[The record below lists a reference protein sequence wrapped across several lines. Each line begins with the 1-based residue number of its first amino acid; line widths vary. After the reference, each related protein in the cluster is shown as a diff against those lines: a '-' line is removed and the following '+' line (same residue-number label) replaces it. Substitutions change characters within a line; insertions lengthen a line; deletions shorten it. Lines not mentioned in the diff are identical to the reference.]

1 MQLNQRKAA
10 IIGCGFVGSATAFC
24 LMQSGLFS
32 EIVLQDVDKDKAEG
46 EAMDIT
52 HGTPFAGRMKIYAGN
67 YNDMMDAAVIII
79 TAGANQK
86 EGETRLDLVKKNK
99 KIFEEIIPEISN
111 RDYEGILLI
120 VSNPVD
126 ILTYTAIKI
135 SGFEE
140 NRVIGSGTVLDSAR
154 FRYLLGKHL
163 DVDSRSVQAFIIGEH
178 GDSEIAAWSSV
189 NVSGIPVNDF
199 CEMRGH
205 YDHEEAMKAIADNVK
220 ESAYKIIKRKKATY
234 YGIAMSV
241 KRICEVILK
250 DEKAILPVSTMMHGA
265 HGIEDIVLSMPA
277 IVGKNGIETQVPIEL
292 NEEEERKLKQ
302 SARILKQMIGIK
314 KDDVKKVDF
323 VKKGETLS
331 AKELNVYTG
340 GKGLNQSIALA
351 RAGVETYQ
359 AGAIGTDGMFLLEQ
373 LKEAGVK
380 TDLVKILDDVR
391 TGNAIIQNDDEGDN
405 CIVLFGG
412 ANQAITKEQVDE
424 VFKDFTN
431 EDYLLI
437 QNEINEL
444 SYIVE
449 KAKEEGMKIIL
460 NPSPMNEKIMKLPL
474 DQIDYF
480 ILNEIEAMQILE
492 MDKPEEID
500 GKYIA
505 SLLHERFKDATI
517 VLTLGSEGSV
527 CISDDEYVEQSIYK
541 VKAID
546 TTAAGDTYTG
556 YFIAGILNGKTI
568 KESMDIA
575 SKASAIAVTRQ
586 GAAPSIPVLEAVEE
600 YK

>member
-1 MQLNQRKAA
+1 
-10 IIGCGFVGSATAFC
+10 
-24 LMQSGLFS
+24 
-32 EIVLQDVDKDKAEG
+32 
-46 EAMDIT
+46 
-52 HGTPFAGRMKIYAGN
+52 MKILSFGSLN
-67 YNDMMDAAVIII
+67 I
-79 TAGANQK
+79 
-86 EGETRLDLVKKNK
+86 
-99 KIFEEIIPEISN
+99 
-111 RDYEGILLI
+111 DY
-120 VSNPVD
+120 V
-126 ILTYTAIKI
+126 Y
-135 SGFEE
+135 
-140 NRVIGSGTVLDSAR
+140 
-154 FRYLLGKHL
+154 
-163 DVDSRSVQAFIIGEH
+163 SVPH
-178 GDSEIAAWSSV
+178 
-189 NVSGIPVNDF
+189 
-199 CEMRGH
+199 
-205 YDHEEAMKAIADNVK
+205 
-220 ESAYKIIKRKKATY
+220 
-234 YGIAMSV
+234 
-241 KRICEVILK
+241 
-250 DEKAILPVSTMMHGA
+250 
-265 HGIEDIVLSMPA
+265 
-277 IVGKNGIETQVPIEL
+277 
-292 NEEEERKLKQ
+292 
-302 SARILKQMIGIK
+302 
-314 KDDVKKVDF
+314 F

-444 SYIVE
+444 SYIIE

>member
-1 MQLNQRKAA
+1 
-10 IIGCGFVGSATAFC
+10 
-24 LMQSGLFS
+24 
-32 EIVLQDVDKDKAEG
+32 
-46 EAMDIT
+46 
-52 HGTPFAGRMKIYAGN
+52 MKILSFGSLN
-67 YNDMMDAAVIII
+67 I
-79 TAGANQK
+79 
-86 EGETRLDLVKKNK
+86 
-99 KIFEEIIPEISN
+99 
-111 RDYEGILLI
+111 DY
-120 VSNPVD
+120 V
-126 ILTYTAIKI
+126 Y
-135 SGFEE
+135 
-140 NRVIGSGTVLDSAR
+140 
-154 FRYLLGKHL
+154 
-163 DVDSRSVQAFIIGEH
+163 SVPH
-178 GDSEIAAWSSV
+178 
-189 NVSGIPVNDF
+189 
-199 CEMRGH
+199 
-205 YDHEEAMKAIADNVK
+205 
-220 ESAYKIIKRKKATY
+220 
-234 YGIAMSV
+234 
-241 KRICEVILK
+241 
-250 DEKAILPVSTMMHGA
+250 
-265 HGIEDIVLSMPA
+265 
-277 IVGKNGIETQVPIEL
+277 
-292 NEEEERKLKQ
+292 
-302 SARILKQMIGIK
+302 
-314 KDDVKKVDF
+314 F

-351 RAGVETYQ
+351 RAGIETYQ

-586 GAAPSIPVLEAVEE
+586 GAAPSIPVLEEVEE

>member
-1 MQLNQRKAA
+1 
-10 IIGCGFVGSATAFC
+10 
-24 LMQSGLFS
+24 
-32 EIVLQDVDKDKAEG
+32 
-46 EAMDIT
+46 
-52 HGTPFAGRMKIYAGN
+52 MKILSFGSLN
-67 YNDMMDAAVIII
+67 I
-79 TAGANQK
+79 
-86 EGETRLDLVKKNK
+86 
-99 KIFEEIIPEISN
+99 
-111 RDYEGILLI
+111 DY
-120 VSNPVD
+120 V
-126 ILTYTAIKI
+126 Y
-135 SGFEE
+135 
-140 NRVIGSGTVLDSAR
+140 
-154 FRYLLGKHL
+154 
-163 DVDSRSVQAFIIGEH
+163 SVPH
-178 GDSEIAAWSSV
+178 
-189 NVSGIPVNDF
+189 
-199 CEMRGH
+199 
-205 YDHEEAMKAIADNVK
+205 
-220 ESAYKIIKRKKATY
+220 
-234 YGIAMSV
+234 
-241 KRICEVILK
+241 
-250 DEKAILPVSTMMHGA
+250 
-265 HGIEDIVLSMPA
+265 
-277 IVGKNGIETQVPIEL
+277 
-292 NEEEERKLKQ
+292 
-302 SARILKQMIGIK
+302 
-314 KDDVKKVDF
+314 F

-373 LKEAGVK
+373 LKEAGVN

-424 VFKDFTN
+424 VFEDFTN

-444 SYIVE
+444 PYIAE

-460 NPSPMNEKIMKLPL
+460 NPSPMNEKILKLPL

-586 GAAPSIPVLEAVEE
+586 GAAPSIPVLEEVEE

>member
-1 MQLNQRKAA
+1 
-10 IIGCGFVGSATAFC
+10 
-24 LMQSGLFS
+24 
-32 EIVLQDVDKDKAEG
+32 
-46 EAMDIT
+46 
-52 HGTPFAGRMKIYAGN
+52 MKILSFGSLN
-67 YNDMMDAAVIII
+67 I
-79 TAGANQK
+79 
-86 EGETRLDLVKKNK
+86 
-99 KIFEEIIPEISN
+99 
-111 RDYEGILLI
+111 DY
-120 VSNPVD
+120 V
-126 ILTYTAIKI
+126 Y
-135 SGFEE
+135 
-140 NRVIGSGTVLDSAR
+140 
-154 FRYLLGKHL
+154 
-163 DVDSRSVQAFIIGEH
+163 SVPHF
-178 GDSEIAAWSSV
+178 
-189 NVSGIPVNDF
+189 
-199 CEMRGH
+199 
-205 YDHEEAMKAIADNVK
+205 VK
-220 ESAYKIIKRKKATY
+220 E
-234 YGIAMSV
+234 
-241 KRICEVILK
+241 
-250 DEKAILPVSTMMHGA
+250 
-265 HGIEDIVLSMPA
+265 
-277 IVGKNGIETQVPIEL
+277 
-292 NEEEERKLKQ
+292 
-302 SARILKQMIGIK
+302 
-314 KDDVKKVDF
+314 
-323 VKKGETLS
+323 GETLS

-586 GAAPSIPVLEAVEE
+586 GAAPSIPVLEEVEE

>member
-1 MQLNQRKAA
+1 
-10 IIGCGFVGSATAFC
+10 
-24 LMQSGLFS
+24 
-32 EIVLQDVDKDKAEG
+32 
-46 EAMDIT
+46 
-52 HGTPFAGRMKIYAGN
+52 MKILSFGSLN
-67 YNDMMDAAVIII
+67 I
-79 TAGANQK
+79 
-86 EGETRLDLVKKNK
+86 
-99 KIFEEIIPEISN
+99 
-111 RDYEGILLI
+111 DY
-120 VSNPVD
+120 V
-126 ILTYTAIKI
+126 Y
-135 SGFEE
+135 
-140 NRVIGSGTVLDSAR
+140 
-154 FRYLLGKHL
+154 
-163 DVDSRSVQAFIIGEH
+163 SVPH
-178 GDSEIAAWSSV
+178 
-189 NVSGIPVNDF
+189 
-199 CEMRGH
+199 
-205 YDHEEAMKAIADNVK
+205 
-220 ESAYKIIKRKKATY
+220 
-234 YGIAMSV
+234 
-241 KRICEVILK
+241 
-250 DEKAILPVSTMMHGA
+250 
-265 HGIEDIVLSMPA
+265 
-277 IVGKNGIETQVPIEL
+277 
-292 NEEEERKLKQ
+292 
-302 SARILKQMIGIK
+302 
-314 KDDVKKVDF
+314 F

-505 SLLHERFKDATI
+505 SLLHEKFKDATI

-586 GAAPSIPVLEAVEE
+586 GAAPSIPVLEEVEE

>member
-1 MQLNQRKAA
+1 M
-10 IIGCGFVGSATAFC
+10 
-24 LMQSGLFS
+24 
-32 EIVLQDVDKDKAEG
+32 
-46 EAMDIT
+46 
-52 HGTPFAGRMKIYAGN
+52 
-67 YNDMMDAAVIII
+67 
-79 TAGANQK
+79 
-86 EGETRLDLVKKNK
+86 
-99 KIFEEIIPEISN
+99 
-111 RDYEGILLI
+111 
-120 VSNPVD
+120 
-126 ILTYTAIKI
+126 
-135 SGFEE
+135 
-140 NRVIGSGTVLDSAR
+140 
-154 FRYLLGKHL
+154 
-163 DVDSRSVQAFIIGEH
+163 
-178 GDSEIAAWSSV
+178 
-189 NVSGIPVNDF
+189 
-199 CEMRGH
+199 
-205 YDHEEAMKAIADNVK
+205 
-220 ESAYKIIKRKKATY
+220 
-234 YGIAMSV
+234 
-241 KRICEVILK
+241 
-250 DEKAILPVSTMMHGA
+250 
-265 HGIEDIVLSMPA
+265 
-277 IVGKNGIETQVPIEL
+277 EL
-292 NEEEERKLKQ
+292 
-302 SARILKQMIGIK
+302 K

-586 GAAPSIPVLEAVEE
+586 GAAPSIPVLEEVEE

>member
-1 MQLNQRKAA
+1 
-10 IIGCGFVGSATAFC
+10 
-24 LMQSGLFS
+24 
-32 EIVLQDVDKDKAEG
+32 
-46 EAMDIT
+46 
-52 HGTPFAGRMKIYAGN
+52 MKILSFGSLN
-67 YNDMMDAAVIII
+67 I
-79 TAGANQK
+79 
-86 EGETRLDLVKKNK
+86 
-99 KIFEEIIPEISN
+99 
-111 RDYEGILLI
+111 DY
-120 VSNPVD
+120 V
-126 ILTYTAIKI
+126 
-135 SGFEE
+135 
-140 NRVIGSGTVLDSAR
+140 
-154 FRYLLGKHL
+154 
-163 DVDSRSVQAFIIGEH
+163 
-178 GDSEIAAWSSV
+178 
-189 NVSGIPVNDF
+189 
-199 CEMRGH
+199 
-205 YDHEEAMKAIADNVK
+205 
-220 ESAYKIIKRKKATY
+220 YK
-234 YGIAMSV
+234 
-241 KRICEVILK
+241 
-250 DEKAILPVSTMMHGA
+250 
-265 HGIEDIVLSMPA
+265 
-277 IVGKNGIETQVPIEL
+277 VPH
-292 NEEEERKLKQ
+292 
-302 SARILKQMIGIK
+302 
-314 KDDVKKVDF
+314 F

-373 LKEAGVK
+373 LKEAGVN

-460 NPSPMNEKIMKLPL
+460 NPSPMNEKILKLPL

-492 MDKPEEID
+492 MDEPEEID

-505 SLLHERFKDATI
+505 GLLHERFKDATI

-527 CISDDEYVEQSIYK
+527 CIFGDEYVEQLIYK
-541 VKAID
+541 VKAVD

-568 KESMDIA
+568 KEAMDIA

-586 GAAPSIPVLEAVEE
+586 GAAPSIPVLEEVEK

>member
-1 MQLNQRKAA
+1 
-10 IIGCGFVGSATAFC
+10 
-24 LMQSGLFS
+24 
-32 EIVLQDVDKDKAEG
+32 
-46 EAMDIT
+46 
-52 HGTPFAGRMKIYAGN
+52 MKILSFGSLN
-67 YNDMMDAAVIII
+67 I
-79 TAGANQK
+79 
-86 EGETRLDLVKKNK
+86 
-99 KIFEEIIPEISN
+99 
-111 RDYEGILLI
+111 DY
-120 VSNPVD
+120 V
-126 ILTYTAIKI
+126 Y
-135 SGFEE
+135 
-140 NRVIGSGTVLDSAR
+140 
-154 FRYLLGKHL
+154 
-163 DVDSRSVQAFIIGEH
+163 SVPH
-178 GDSEIAAWSSV
+178 
-189 NVSGIPVNDF
+189 
-199 CEMRGH
+199 
-205 YDHEEAMKAIADNVK
+205 
-220 ESAYKIIKRKKATY
+220 
-234 YGIAMSV
+234 
-241 KRICEVILK
+241 
-250 DEKAILPVSTMMHGA
+250 
-265 HGIEDIVLSMPA
+265 
-277 IVGKNGIETQVPIEL
+277 
-292 NEEEERKLKQ
+292 
-302 SARILKQMIGIK
+302 
-314 KDDVKKVDF
+314 F

-424 VFKDFTN
+424 VFKDFIN

-480 ILNEIEAMQILE
+480 ILNEIEAMQILK

-586 GAAPSIPVLEAVEE
+586 GAAPSIPVLEEVEE

>member
-1 MQLNQRKAA
+1 
-10 IIGCGFVGSATAFC
+10 
-24 LMQSGLFS
+24 
-32 EIVLQDVDKDKAEG
+32 
-46 EAMDIT
+46 
-52 HGTPFAGRMKIYAGN
+52 MKILSFGSLN
-67 YNDMMDAAVIII
+67 I
-79 TAGANQK
+79 
-86 EGETRLDLVKKNK
+86 
-99 KIFEEIIPEISN
+99 
-111 RDYEGILLI
+111 DY
-120 VSNPVD
+120 V
-126 ILTYTAIKI
+126 Y
-135 SGFEE
+135 
-140 NRVIGSGTVLDSAR
+140 
-154 FRYLLGKHL
+154 
-163 DVDSRSVQAFIIGEH
+163 SVPH
-178 GDSEIAAWSSV
+178 
-189 NVSGIPVNDF
+189 
-199 CEMRGH
+199 
-205 YDHEEAMKAIADNVK
+205 
-220 ESAYKIIKRKKATY
+220 
-234 YGIAMSV
+234 
-241 KRICEVILK
+241 
-250 DEKAILPVSTMMHGA
+250 
-265 HGIEDIVLSMPA
+265 
-277 IVGKNGIETQVPIEL
+277 
-292 NEEEERKLKQ
+292 
-302 SARILKQMIGIK
+302 
-314 KDDVKKVDF
+314 F

-586 GAAPSIPVLEAVEE
+586 GAAPSTPVLEAVEE

>member
-1 MQLNQRKAA
+1 
-10 IIGCGFVGSATAFC
+10 
-24 LMQSGLFS
+24 
-32 EIVLQDVDKDKAEG
+32 
-46 EAMDIT
+46 
-52 HGTPFAGRMKIYAGN
+52 MKILSFGSLN
-67 YNDMMDAAVIII
+67 I
-79 TAGANQK
+79 
-86 EGETRLDLVKKNK
+86 
-99 KIFEEIIPEISN
+99 
-111 RDYEGILLI
+111 DY
-120 VSNPVD
+120 V
-126 ILTYTAIKI
+126 Y
-135 SGFEE
+135 
-140 NRVIGSGTVLDSAR
+140 
-154 FRYLLGKHL
+154 
-163 DVDSRSVQAFIIGEH
+163 SVPH
-178 GDSEIAAWSSV
+178 
-189 NVSGIPVNDF
+189 
-199 CEMRGH
+199 
-205 YDHEEAMKAIADNVK
+205 
-220 ESAYKIIKRKKATY
+220 
-234 YGIAMSV
+234 
-241 KRICEVILK
+241 
-250 DEKAILPVSTMMHGA
+250 
-265 HGIEDIVLSMPA
+265 
-277 IVGKNGIETQVPIEL
+277 
-292 NEEEERKLKQ
+292 
-302 SARILKQMIGIK
+302 
-314 KDDVKKVDF
+314 F

-474 DQIDYF
+474 EQIDYF

-586 GAAPSIPVLEAVEE
+586 GAAPSIPVLEEVEE

>member
-1 MQLNQRKAA
+1 
-10 IIGCGFVGSATAFC
+10 
-24 LMQSGLFS
+24 
-32 EIVLQDVDKDKAEG
+32 
-46 EAMDIT
+46 
-52 HGTPFAGRMKIYAGN
+52 MKILSFGSLN
-67 YNDMMDAAVIII
+67 I
-79 TAGANQK
+79 
-86 EGETRLDLVKKNK
+86 
-99 KIFEEIIPEISN
+99 
-111 RDYEGILLI
+111 DY
-120 VSNPVD
+120 V
-126 ILTYTAIKI
+126 Y
-135 SGFEE
+135 
-140 NRVIGSGTVLDSAR
+140 
-154 FRYLLGKHL
+154 
-163 DVDSRSVQAFIIGEH
+163 SVPH
-178 GDSEIAAWSSV
+178 
-189 NVSGIPVNDF
+189 
-199 CEMRGH
+199 
-205 YDHEEAMKAIADNVK
+205 
-220 ESAYKIIKRKKATY
+220 
-234 YGIAMSV
+234 
-241 KRICEVILK
+241 
-250 DEKAILPVSTMMHGA
+250 
-265 HGIEDIVLSMPA
+265 
-277 IVGKNGIETQVPIEL
+277 
-292 NEEEERKLKQ
+292 
-302 SARILKQMIGIK
+302 
-314 KDDVKKVDF
+314 F

-391 TGNAIIQNDDEGDN
+391 IGNAIIQNDDEGDN

-424 VFKDFTN
+424 AFKDFTN

-527 CISDDEYVEQSIYK
+527 CISDDEYIEQSIYK

-556 YFIAGILNGKTI
+556 YFIAGILKGKTI

-586 GAAPSIPVLEAVEE
+586 GAAPSIPVLEEVEE

>member
-1 MQLNQRKAA
+1 
-10 IIGCGFVGSATAFC
+10 
-24 LMQSGLFS
+24 
-32 EIVLQDVDKDKAEG
+32 
-46 EAMDIT
+46 
-52 HGTPFAGRMKIYAGN
+52 MKILSFGSLN
-67 YNDMMDAAVIII
+67 I
-79 TAGANQK
+79 
-86 EGETRLDLVKKNK
+86 
-99 KIFEEIIPEISN
+99 
-111 RDYEGILLI
+111 DY
-120 VSNPVD
+120 V
-126 ILTYTAIKI
+126 Y
-135 SGFEE
+135 
-140 NRVIGSGTVLDSAR
+140 
-154 FRYLLGKHL
+154 
-163 DVDSRSVQAFIIGEH
+163 SVPH
-178 GDSEIAAWSSV
+178 
-189 NVSGIPVNDF
+189 
-199 CEMRGH
+199 
-205 YDHEEAMKAIADNVK
+205 
-220 ESAYKIIKRKKATY
+220 
-234 YGIAMSV
+234 
-241 KRICEVILK
+241 
-250 DEKAILPVSTMMHGA
+250 
-265 HGIEDIVLSMPA
+265 
-277 IVGKNGIETQVPIEL
+277 
-292 NEEEERKLKQ
+292 
-302 SARILKQMIGIK
+302 
-314 KDDVKKVDF
+314 F

-586 GAAPSIPVLEAVEE
+586 GAAPSIPVLKAVEE

>member
-1 MQLNQRKAA
+1 
-10 IIGCGFVGSATAFC
+10 
-24 LMQSGLFS
+24 
-32 EIVLQDVDKDKAEG
+32 
-46 EAMDIT
+46 
-52 HGTPFAGRMKIYAGN
+52 MKILSFGSLN
-67 YNDMMDAAVIII
+67 I
-79 TAGANQK
+79 
-86 EGETRLDLVKKNK
+86 
-99 KIFEEIIPEISN
+99 
-111 RDYEGILLI
+111 DY
-120 VSNPVD
+120 V
-126 ILTYTAIKI
+126 Y
-135 SGFEE
+135 
-140 NRVIGSGTVLDSAR
+140 
-154 FRYLLGKHL
+154 
-163 DVDSRSVQAFIIGEH
+163 SVPH
-178 GDSEIAAWSSV
+178 
-189 NVSGIPVNDF
+189 
-199 CEMRGH
+199 
-205 YDHEEAMKAIADNVK
+205 
-220 ESAYKIIKRKKATY
+220 
-234 YGIAMSV
+234 
-241 KRICEVILK
+241 
-250 DEKAILPVSTMMHGA
+250 
-265 HGIEDIVLSMPA
+265 
-277 IVGKNGIETQVPIEL
+277 
-292 NEEEERKLKQ
+292 
-302 SARILKQMIGIK
+302 
-314 KDDVKKVDF
+314 F

-359 AGAIGTDGMFLLEQ
+359 AGAIGTDGMVLLEQ

-586 GAAPSIPVLEAVEE
+586 GAAPSIPVLEEVEE

>member
-1 MQLNQRKAA
+1 
-10 IIGCGFVGSATAFC
+10 
-24 LMQSGLFS
+24 
-32 EIVLQDVDKDKAEG
+32 
-46 EAMDIT
+46 
-52 HGTPFAGRMKIYAGN
+52 MKILSFGSLN
-67 YNDMMDAAVIII
+67 I
-79 TAGANQK
+79 
-86 EGETRLDLVKKNK
+86 
-99 KIFEEIIPEISN
+99 
-111 RDYEGILLI
+111 DY
-120 VSNPVD
+120 V
-126 ILTYTAIKI
+126 Y
-135 SGFEE
+135 
-140 NRVIGSGTVLDSAR
+140 
-154 FRYLLGKHL
+154 
-163 DVDSRSVQAFIIGEH
+163 SVPH
-178 GDSEIAAWSSV
+178 
-189 NVSGIPVNDF
+189 
-199 CEMRGH
+199 
-205 YDHEEAMKAIADNVK
+205 
-220 ESAYKIIKRKKATY
+220 
-234 YGIAMSV
+234 
-241 KRICEVILK
+241 
-250 DEKAILPVSTMMHGA
+250 
-265 HGIEDIVLSMPA
+265 
-277 IVGKNGIETQVPIEL
+277 
-292 NEEEERKLKQ
+292 
-302 SARILKQMIGIK
+302 
-314 KDDVKKVDF
+314 F

-556 YFIAGILNGKTI
+556 YVIAGILNGKTI

-586 GAAPSIPVLEAVEE
+586 GAAPSIPVLEEVEE

>member
-1 MQLNQRKAA
+1 
-10 IIGCGFVGSATAFC
+10 
-24 LMQSGLFS
+24 
-32 EIVLQDVDKDKAEG
+32 
-46 EAMDIT
+46 
-52 HGTPFAGRMKIYAGN
+52 MKILSFGSLN
-67 YNDMMDAAVIII
+67 I
-79 TAGANQK
+79 
-86 EGETRLDLVKKNK
+86 
-99 KIFEEIIPEISN
+99 
-111 RDYEGILLI
+111 DY
-120 VSNPVD
+120 V
-126 ILTYTAIKI
+126 Y
-135 SGFEE
+135 
-140 NRVIGSGTVLDSAR
+140 
-154 FRYLLGKHL
+154 
-163 DVDSRSVQAFIIGEH
+163 SVPH
-178 GDSEIAAWSSV
+178 
-189 NVSGIPVNDF
+189 
-199 CEMRGH
+199 
-205 YDHEEAMKAIADNVK
+205 
-220 ESAYKIIKRKKATY
+220 
-234 YGIAMSV
+234 
-241 KRICEVILK
+241 
-250 DEKAILPVSTMMHGA
+250 
-265 HGIEDIVLSMPA
+265 
-277 IVGKNGIETQVPIEL
+277 
-292 NEEEERKLKQ
+292 
-302 SARILKQMIGIK
+302 
-314 KDDVKKVDF
+314 F

-412 ANQAITKEQVDE
+412 TNQAITKEQVDE
-424 VFKDFTN
+424 AFKDFTN

-527 CISDDEYVEQSIYK
+527 CISDDEYIEQSIYK

-556 YFIAGILNGKTI
+556 YFIAGILKGKTI

-586 GAAPSIPVLEAVEE
+586 GAAPSIPVLEEVEE

>member
-1 MQLNQRKAA
+1 MERE
-10 IIGCGFVGSATAFC
+10 V
-24 LMQSGLFS
+24 
-32 EIVLQDVDKDKAEG
+32 
-46 EAMDIT
+46 
-52 HGTPFAGRMKIYAGN
+52 RMKILSFGSLN
-67 YNDMMDAAVIII
+67 I
-79 TAGANQK
+79 
-86 EGETRLDLVKKNK
+86 
-99 KIFEEIIPEISN
+99 
-111 RDYEGILLI
+111 DY
-120 VSNPVD
+120 V
-126 ILTYTAIKI
+126 Y
-135 SGFEE
+135 
-140 NRVIGSGTVLDSAR
+140 
-154 FRYLLGKHL
+154 
-163 DVDSRSVQAFIIGEH
+163 SVPH
-178 GDSEIAAWSSV
+178 
-189 NVSGIPVNDF
+189 
-199 CEMRGH
+199 
-205 YDHEEAMKAIADNVK
+205 
-220 ESAYKIIKRKKATY
+220 
-234 YGIAMSV
+234 
-241 KRICEVILK
+241 
-250 DEKAILPVSTMMHGA
+250 
-265 HGIEDIVLSMPA
+265 
-277 IVGKNGIETQVPIEL
+277 
-292 NEEEERKLKQ
+292 
-302 SARILKQMIGIK
+302 
-314 KDDVKKVDF
+314 F

-492 MDKPEEID
+492 MGKPEEID

-586 GAAPSIPVLEAVEE
+586 GAAPSIPVLEEVEE

>member
-1 MQLNQRKAA
+1 
-10 IIGCGFVGSATAFC
+10 
-24 LMQSGLFS
+24 
-32 EIVLQDVDKDKAEG
+32 
-46 EAMDIT
+46 
-52 HGTPFAGRMKIYAGN
+52 MKILSFGSLN
-67 YNDMMDAAVIII
+67 I
-79 TAGANQK
+79 
-86 EGETRLDLVKKNK
+86 
-99 KIFEEIIPEISN
+99 
-111 RDYEGILLI
+111 DY
-120 VSNPVD
+120 V
-126 ILTYTAIKI
+126 Y
-135 SGFEE
+135 
-140 NRVIGSGTVLDSAR
+140 
-154 FRYLLGKHL
+154 
-163 DVDSRSVQAFIIGEH
+163 SVPH
-178 GDSEIAAWSSV
+178 
-189 NVSGIPVNDF
+189 
-199 CEMRGH
+199 
-205 YDHEEAMKAIADNVK
+205 
-220 ESAYKIIKRKKATY
+220 
-234 YGIAMSV
+234 
-241 KRICEVILK
+241 
-250 DEKAILPVSTMMHGA
+250 
-265 HGIEDIVLSMPA
+265 
-277 IVGKNGIETQVPIEL
+277 
-292 NEEEERKLKQ
+292 
-302 SARILKQMIGIK
+302 
-314 KDDVKKVDF
+314 F

-568 KESMDIA
+568 KEAMDTA
-575 SKASAIAVTRQ
+575 SKASAIAVSRQ
-586 GAAPSIPVLEAVEE
+586 GAAPSIPYLEEVEE
-600 YK
+600 YKN

>member
-1 MQLNQRKAA
+1 
-10 IIGCGFVGSATAFC
+10 
-24 LMQSGLFS
+24 
-32 EIVLQDVDKDKAEG
+32 
-46 EAMDIT
+46 
-52 HGTPFAGRMKIYAGN
+52 MKILSFGSLN
-67 YNDMMDAAVIII
+67 I
-79 TAGANQK
+79 
-86 EGETRLDLVKKNK
+86 
-99 KIFEEIIPEISN
+99 
-111 RDYEGILLI
+111 DY
-120 VSNPVD
+120 V
-126 ILTYTAIKI
+126 Y
-135 SGFEE
+135 
-140 NRVIGSGTVLDSAR
+140 
-154 FRYLLGKHL
+154 
-163 DVDSRSVQAFIIGEH
+163 SVPH
-178 GDSEIAAWSSV
+178 
-189 NVSGIPVNDF
+189 
-199 CEMRGH
+199 
-205 YDHEEAMKAIADNVK
+205 
-220 ESAYKIIKRKKATY
+220 
-234 YGIAMSV
+234 
-241 KRICEVILK
+241 
-250 DEKAILPVSTMMHGA
+250 
-265 HGIEDIVLSMPA
+265 
-277 IVGKNGIETQVPIEL
+277 
-292 NEEEERKLKQ
+292 
-302 SARILKQMIGIK
+302 
-314 KDDVKKVDF
+314 F

-568 KESMDIA
+568 KESMDIV

-586 GAAPSIPVLEAVEE
+586 GAAPSIPVLEEVEE

>member
-1 MQLNQRKAA
+1 
-10 IIGCGFVGSATAFC
+10 
-24 LMQSGLFS
+24 
-32 EIVLQDVDKDKAEG
+32 
-46 EAMDIT
+46 
-52 HGTPFAGRMKIYAGN
+52 MKILSFGSLN
-67 YNDMMDAAVIII
+67 I
-79 TAGANQK
+79 
-86 EGETRLDLVKKNK
+86 
-99 KIFEEIIPEISN
+99 
-111 RDYEGILLI
+111 DY
-120 VSNPVD
+120 V
-126 ILTYTAIKI
+126 Y
-135 SGFEE
+135 
-140 NRVIGSGTVLDSAR
+140 
-154 FRYLLGKHL
+154 
-163 DVDSRSVQAFIIGEH
+163 SVPH
-178 GDSEIAAWSSV
+178 
-189 NVSGIPVNDF
+189 
-199 CEMRGH
+199 
-205 YDHEEAMKAIADNVK
+205 
-220 ESAYKIIKRKKATY
+220 
-234 YGIAMSV
+234 
-241 KRICEVILK
+241 
-250 DEKAILPVSTMMHGA
+250 
-265 HGIEDIVLSMPA
+265 
-277 IVGKNGIETQVPIEL
+277 
-292 NEEEERKLKQ
+292 
-302 SARILKQMIGIK
+302 
-314 KDDVKKVDF
+314 F

-480 ILNEIEAMQILE
+480 ILNEIEAMQILK

-586 GAAPSIPVLEAVEE
+586 GATPDRKSVV
-600 YK
+600 

>member
-1 MQLNQRKAA
+1 
-10 IIGCGFVGSATAFC
+10 
-24 LMQSGLFS
+24 
-32 EIVLQDVDKDKAEG
+32 
-46 EAMDIT
+46 
-52 HGTPFAGRMKIYAGN
+52 MKILSFGSLN
-67 YNDMMDAAVIII
+67 I
-79 TAGANQK
+79 
-86 EGETRLDLVKKNK
+86 
-99 KIFEEIIPEISN
+99 
-111 RDYEGILLI
+111 DY
-120 VSNPVD
+120 V
-126 ILTYTAIKI
+126 Y
-135 SGFEE
+135 
-140 NRVIGSGTVLDSAR
+140 
-154 FRYLLGKHL
+154 
-163 DVDSRSVQAFIIGEH
+163 SVPH
-178 GDSEIAAWSSV
+178 
-189 NVSGIPVNDF
+189 
-199 CEMRGH
+199 
-205 YDHEEAMKAIADNVK
+205 
-220 ESAYKIIKRKKATY
+220 
-234 YGIAMSV
+234 
-241 KRICEVILK
+241 
-250 DEKAILPVSTMMHGA
+250 
-265 HGIEDIVLSMPA
+265 
-277 IVGKNGIETQVPIEL
+277 
-292 NEEEERKLKQ
+292 
-302 SARILKQMIGIK
+302 
-314 KDDVKKVDF
+314 F

-527 CISDDEYVEQSIYK
+527 CSSDDEYVEQSIYK

-586 GAAPSIPVLEAVEE
+586 GAAPSIPVLEEVEE

>member
-1 MQLNQRKAA
+1 MERE
-10 IIGCGFVGSATAFC
+10 V
-24 LMQSGLFS
+24 
-32 EIVLQDVDKDKAEG
+32 
-46 EAMDIT
+46 
-52 HGTPFAGRMKIYAGN
+52 HMKILSFGSLN
-67 YNDMMDAAVIII
+67 I
-79 TAGANQK
+79 
-86 EGETRLDLVKKNK
+86 
-99 KIFEEIIPEISN
+99 
-111 RDYEGILLI
+111 DY
-120 VSNPVD
+120 V
-126 ILTYTAIKI
+126 Y
-135 SGFEE
+135 
-140 NRVIGSGTVLDSAR
+140 
-154 FRYLLGKHL
+154 
-163 DVDSRSVQAFIIGEH
+163 SVPH
-178 GDSEIAAWSSV
+178 
-189 NVSGIPVNDF
+189 
-199 CEMRGH
+199 
-205 YDHEEAMKAIADNVK
+205 
-220 ESAYKIIKRKKATY
+220 
-234 YGIAMSV
+234 
-241 KRICEVILK
+241 
-250 DEKAILPVSTMMHGA
+250 
-265 HGIEDIVLSMPA
+265 
-277 IVGKNGIETQVPIEL
+277 
-292 NEEEERKLKQ
+292 
-302 SARILKQMIGIK
+302 
-314 KDDVKKVDF
+314 F

-492 MDKPEEID
+492 MGKPEEID

-586 GAAPSIPVLEAVEE
+586 GAAPSIPVLEEVEE

>member
-1 MQLNQRKAA
+1 
-10 IIGCGFVGSATAFC
+10 
-24 LMQSGLFS
+24 
-32 EIVLQDVDKDKAEG
+32 
-46 EAMDIT
+46 
-52 HGTPFAGRMKIYAGN
+52 MKILSFGSLN
-67 YNDMMDAAVIII
+67 I
-79 TAGANQK
+79 
-86 EGETRLDLVKKNK
+86 
-99 KIFEEIIPEISN
+99 
-111 RDYEGILLI
+111 DY
-120 VSNPVD
+120 V
-126 ILTYTAIKI
+126 Y
-135 SGFEE
+135 
-140 NRVIGSGTVLDSAR
+140 
-154 FRYLLGKHL
+154 
-163 DVDSRSVQAFIIGEH
+163 SVPH
-178 GDSEIAAWSSV
+178 
-189 NVSGIPVNDF
+189 
-199 CEMRGH
+199 
-205 YDHEEAMKAIADNVK
+205 
-220 ESAYKIIKRKKATY
+220 
-234 YGIAMSV
+234 
-241 KRICEVILK
+241 
-250 DEKAILPVSTMMHGA
+250 
-265 HGIEDIVLSMPA
+265 
-277 IVGKNGIETQVPIEL
+277 
-292 NEEEERKLKQ
+292 
-302 SARILKQMIGIK
+302 
-314 KDDVKKVDF
+314 F

-480 ILNEIEAMQILE
+480 ILNEIEAMQILK

-556 YFIAGILNGKTI
+556 YFIAGILKGKTI

-586 GAAPSIPVLEAVEE
+586 GAAPSIPVLEEVEE

>member
-1 MQLNQRKAA
+1 
-10 IIGCGFVGSATAFC
+10 
-24 LMQSGLFS
+24 
-32 EIVLQDVDKDKAEG
+32 
-46 EAMDIT
+46 
-52 HGTPFAGRMKIYAGN
+52 MKILSFGSLN
-67 YNDMMDAAVIII
+67 I
-79 TAGANQK
+79 
-86 EGETRLDLVKKNK
+86 
-99 KIFEEIIPEISN
+99 
-111 RDYEGILLI
+111 DY
-120 VSNPVD
+120 V
-126 ILTYTAIKI
+126 Y
-135 SGFEE
+135 
-140 NRVIGSGTVLDSAR
+140 
-154 FRYLLGKHL
+154 
-163 DVDSRSVQAFIIGEH
+163 SVPH
-178 GDSEIAAWSSV
+178 
-189 NVSGIPVNDF
+189 
-199 CEMRGH
+199 
-205 YDHEEAMKAIADNVK
+205 
-220 ESAYKIIKRKKATY
+220 
-234 YGIAMSV
+234 
-241 KRICEVILK
+241 
-250 DEKAILPVSTMMHGA
+250 
-265 HGIEDIVLSMPA
+265 
-277 IVGKNGIETQVPIEL
+277 
-292 NEEEERKLKQ
+292 
-302 SARILKQMIGIK
+302 
-314 KDDVKKVDF
+314 F

-480 ILNEIEAMQILE
+480 ILNEIEAMQILK

-575 SKASAIAVTRQ
+575 SKASAIAVTGQ
-586 GAAPSIPVLEAVEE
+586 GAAPSIPVLEEVEE

>member
-1 MQLNQRKAA
+1 
-10 IIGCGFVGSATAFC
+10 
-24 LMQSGLFS
+24 
-32 EIVLQDVDKDKAEG
+32 
-46 EAMDIT
+46 
-52 HGTPFAGRMKIYAGN
+52 MKILSFGSLN
-67 YNDMMDAAVIII
+67 I
-79 TAGANQK
+79 
-86 EGETRLDLVKKNK
+86 
-99 KIFEEIIPEISN
+99 
-111 RDYEGILLI
+111 DY
-120 VSNPVD
+120 V
-126 ILTYTAIKI
+126 Y
-135 SGFEE
+135 
-140 NRVIGSGTVLDSAR
+140 
-154 FRYLLGKHL
+154 
-163 DVDSRSVQAFIIGEH
+163 SVPH
-178 GDSEIAAWSSV
+178 
-189 NVSGIPVNDF
+189 
-199 CEMRGH
+199 
-205 YDHEEAMKAIADNVK
+205 
-220 ESAYKIIKRKKATY
+220 
-234 YGIAMSV
+234 
-241 KRICEVILK
+241 
-250 DEKAILPVSTMMHGA
+250 
-265 HGIEDIVLSMPA
+265 
-277 IVGKNGIETQVPIEL
+277 
-292 NEEEERKLKQ
+292 
-302 SARILKQMIGIK
+302 
-314 KDDVKKVDF
+314 F

-586 GAAPSIPVLEAVEE
+586 GAAPSIPVLEEVEE
-600 YK
+600 KNKKISTHLLTVLIMSVILRIEQKINGYLNIDKYPLVKEERV

>member
-1 MQLNQRKAA
+1 M
-10 IIGCGFVGSATAFC
+10 
-24 LMQSGLFS
+24 
-32 EIVLQDVDKDKAEG
+32 
-46 EAMDIT
+46 
-52 HGTPFAGRMKIYAGN
+52 
-67 YNDMMDAAVIII
+67 
-79 TAGANQK
+79 
-86 EGETRLDLVKKNK
+86 
-99 KIFEEIIPEISN
+99 
-111 RDYEGILLI
+111 
-120 VSNPVD
+120 
-126 ILTYTAIKI
+126 
-135 SGFEE
+135 
-140 NRVIGSGTVLDSAR
+140 
-154 FRYLLGKHL
+154 
-163 DVDSRSVQAFIIGEH
+163 
-178 GDSEIAAWSSV
+178 
-189 NVSGIPVNDF
+189 
-199 CEMRGH
+199 
-205 YDHEEAMKAIADNVK
+205 
-220 ESAYKIIKRKKATY
+220 
-234 YGIAMSV
+234 
-241 KRICEVILK
+241 
-250 DEKAILPVSTMMHGA
+250 
-265 HGIEDIVLSMPA
+265 
-277 IVGKNGIETQVPIEL
+277 EL
-292 NEEEERKLKQ
+292 
-302 SARILKQMIGIK
+302 K
-314 KDDVKKVDF
+314 KDDVKRVDF

-586 GAAPSIPVLEAVEE
+586 GAAPSIPVLEEVEE

>member
-1 MQLNQRKAA
+1 
-10 IIGCGFVGSATAFC
+10 
-24 LMQSGLFS
+24 
-32 EIVLQDVDKDKAEG
+32 
-46 EAMDIT
+46 
-52 HGTPFAGRMKIYAGN
+52 MKILSFGSLN
-67 YNDMMDAAVIII
+67 I
-79 TAGANQK
+79 
-86 EGETRLDLVKKNK
+86 
-99 KIFEEIIPEISN
+99 
-111 RDYEGILLI
+111 DY
-120 VSNPVD
+120 V
-126 ILTYTAIKI
+126 Y
-135 SGFEE
+135 
-140 NRVIGSGTVLDSAR
+140 
-154 FRYLLGKHL
+154 
-163 DVDSRSVQAFIIGEH
+163 SVPH
-178 GDSEIAAWSSV
+178 
-189 NVSGIPVNDF
+189 
-199 CEMRGH
+199 
-205 YDHEEAMKAIADNVK
+205 
-220 ESAYKIIKRKKATY
+220 
-234 YGIAMSV
+234 
-241 KRICEVILK
+241 
-250 DEKAILPVSTMMHGA
+250 
-265 HGIEDIVLSMPA
+265 
-277 IVGKNGIETQVPIEL
+277 
-292 NEEEERKLKQ
+292 
-302 SARILKQMIGIK
+302 
-314 KDDVKKVDF
+314 F

-424 VFKDFTN
+424 AFKDFTN

-527 CISDDEYVEQSIYK
+527 CISDDEYIEQSIYK

-546 TTAAGDTYTG
+546 TTAGDTYTG
-556 YFIAGILNGKTI
+556 YFIAGILKGKTI

-586 GAAPSIPVLEAVEE
+586 GAAPSIPVLEEVEE

>member
-1 MQLNQRKAA
+1 MWTE
-10 IIGCGFVGSATAFC
+10 GC
-24 LMQSGLFS
+24 
-32 EIVLQDVDKDKAEG
+32 
-46 EAMDIT
+46 
-52 HGTPFAGRMKIYAGN
+52 
-67 YNDMMDAAVIII
+67 
-79 TAGANQK
+79 
-86 EGETRLDLVKKNK
+86 
-99 KIFEEIIPEISN
+99 
-111 RDYEGILLI
+111 
-120 VSNPVD
+120 
-126 ILTYTAIKI
+126 
-135 SGFEE
+135 
-140 NRVIGSGTVLDSAR
+140 
-154 FRYLLGKHL
+154 
-163 DVDSRSVQAFIIGEH
+163 
-178 GDSEIAAWSSV
+178 
-189 NVSGIPVNDF
+189 
-199 CEMRGH
+199 
-205 YDHEEAMKAIADNVK
+205 
-220 ESAYKIIKRKKATY
+220 KIILSSLNIDY
-234 YGIAMSV
+234 VYSV
-241 KRICEVILK
+241 
-250 DEKAILPVSTMMHGA
+250 PH
-265 HGIEDIVLSMPA
+265 
-277 IVGKNGIETQVPIEL
+277 
-292 NEEEERKLKQ
+292 
-302 SARILKQMIGIK
+302 
-314 KDDVKKVDF
+314 F

-424 VFKDFTN
+424 AFKDFTN

-527 CISDDEYVEQSIYK
+527 CISDDEYIEQSIYK

-556 YFIAGILNGKTI
+556 YFIAGILKGKTI

-586 GAAPSIPVLEAVEE
+586 GAAPSIPVLEEVEE

>member
-1 MQLNQRKAA
+1 
-10 IIGCGFVGSATAFC
+10 
-24 LMQSGLFS
+24 
-32 EIVLQDVDKDKAEG
+32 
-46 EAMDIT
+46 
-52 HGTPFAGRMKIYAGN
+52 MKILSFGSLN
-67 YNDMMDAAVIII
+67 I
-79 TAGANQK
+79 
-86 EGETRLDLVKKNK
+86 
-99 KIFEEIIPEISN
+99 
-111 RDYEGILLI
+111 DY
-120 VSNPVD
+120 V
-126 ILTYTAIKI
+126 Y
-135 SGFEE
+135 
-140 NRVIGSGTVLDSAR
+140 
-154 FRYLLGKHL
+154 
-163 DVDSRSVQAFIIGEH
+163 SVPH
-178 GDSEIAAWSSV
+178 
-189 NVSGIPVNDF
+189 
-199 CEMRGH
+199 
-205 YDHEEAMKAIADNVK
+205 
-220 ESAYKIIKRKKATY
+220 
-234 YGIAMSV
+234 
-241 KRICEVILK
+241 
-250 DEKAILPVSTMMHGA
+250 
-265 HGIEDIVLSMPA
+265 
-277 IVGKNGIETQVPIEL
+277 
-292 NEEEERKLKQ
+292 
-302 SARILKQMIGIK
+302 
-314 KDDVKKVDF
+314 F

-380 TDLVKILDDVR
+380 TNLVKILDDVR

-586 GAAPSIPVLEAVEE
+586 GAAPSIPVLEEVEE

>member
-1 MQLNQRKAA
+1 MMILSFGSLN
-10 IIGCGFVGSATAFC
+10 I
-24 LMQSGLFS
+24 
-32 EIVLQDVDKDKAEG
+32 
-46 EAMDIT
+46 
-52 HGTPFAGRMKIYAGN
+52 
-67 YNDMMDAAVIII
+67 
-79 TAGANQK
+79 
-86 EGETRLDLVKKNK
+86 
-99 KIFEEIIPEISN
+99 
-111 RDYEGILLI
+111 DY
-120 VSNPVD
+120 V
-126 ILTYTAIKI
+126 Y
-135 SGFEE
+135 
-140 NRVIGSGTVLDSAR
+140 
-154 FRYLLGKHL
+154 
-163 DVDSRSVQAFIIGEH
+163 SVPH
-178 GDSEIAAWSSV
+178 
-189 NVSGIPVNDF
+189 
-199 CEMRGH
+199 
-205 YDHEEAMKAIADNVK
+205 
-220 ESAYKIIKRKKATY
+220 
-234 YGIAMSV
+234 
-241 KRICEVILK
+241 
-250 DEKAILPVSTMMHGA
+250 
-265 HGIEDIVLSMPA
+265 
-277 IVGKNGIETQVPIEL
+277 
-292 NEEEERKLKQ
+292 
-302 SARILKQMIGIK
+302 
-314 KDDVKKVDF
+314 F
-323 VKKGETLS
+323 VKIGETLS

-480 ILNEIEAMQILE
+480 ILNEIEAMQILK

-586 GAAPSIPVLEAVEE
+586 GAAPSIPVLEEVEE

>member
-1 MQLNQRKAA
+1 
-10 IIGCGFVGSATAFC
+10 
-24 LMQSGLFS
+24 
-32 EIVLQDVDKDKAEG
+32 
-46 EAMDIT
+46 
-52 HGTPFAGRMKIYAGN
+52 MKILSFGSLN
-67 YNDMMDAAVIII
+67 I
-79 TAGANQK
+79 
-86 EGETRLDLVKKNK
+86 
-99 KIFEEIIPEISN
+99 
-111 RDYEGILLI
+111 DY
-120 VSNPVD
+120 V
-126 ILTYTAIKI
+126 Y
-135 SGFEE
+135 
-140 NRVIGSGTVLDSAR
+140 
-154 FRYLLGKHL
+154 
-163 DVDSRSVQAFIIGEH
+163 SVPH
-178 GDSEIAAWSSV
+178 
-189 NVSGIPVNDF
+189 
-199 CEMRGH
+199 
-205 YDHEEAMKAIADNVK
+205 
-220 ESAYKIIKRKKATY
+220 
-234 YGIAMSV
+234 
-241 KRICEVILK
+241 
-250 DEKAILPVSTMMHGA
+250 
-265 HGIEDIVLSMPA
+265 
-277 IVGKNGIETQVPIEL
+277 
-292 NEEEERKLKQ
+292 
-302 SARILKQMIGIK
+302 
-314 KDDVKKVDF
+314 F

-556 YFIAGILNGKTI
+556 YFSAGILNGKTI

-586 GAAPSIPVLEAVEE
+586 GAAPSIPVLEEVEE

>member
-1 MQLNQRKAA
+1 
-10 IIGCGFVGSATAFC
+10 
-24 LMQSGLFS
+24 
-32 EIVLQDVDKDKAEG
+32 
-46 EAMDIT
+46 
-52 HGTPFAGRMKIYAGN
+52 MKILSFGSLN
-67 YNDMMDAAVIII
+67 I
-79 TAGANQK
+79 
-86 EGETRLDLVKKNK
+86 
-99 KIFEEIIPEISN
+99 
-111 RDYEGILLI
+111 DY
-120 VSNPVD
+120 VYS
-126 ILTYTAIKI
+126 
-135 SGFEE
+135 
-140 NRVIGSGTVLDSAR
+140 VL
-154 FRYLLGKHL
+154 H
-163 DVDSRSVQAFIIGEH
+163 
-178 GDSEIAAWSSV
+178 
-189 NVSGIPVNDF
+189 
-199 CEMRGH
+199 
-205 YDHEEAMKAIADNVK
+205 
-220 ESAYKIIKRKKATY
+220 
-234 YGIAMSV
+234 
-241 KRICEVILK
+241 
-250 DEKAILPVSTMMHGA
+250 
-265 HGIEDIVLSMPA
+265 
-277 IVGKNGIETQVPIEL
+277 
-292 NEEEERKLKQ
+292 
-302 SARILKQMIGIK
+302 
-314 KDDVKKVDF
+314 F

-380 TDLVKILDDVR
+380 TDLVKILGNVR

-412 ANQAITKEQVDE
+412 ANQAITKEQADE

-586 GAAPSIPVLEAVEE
+586 GAAPSIPVLEEVEE

>member
-1 MQLNQRKAA
+1 
-10 IIGCGFVGSATAFC
+10 
-24 LMQSGLFS
+24 
-32 EIVLQDVDKDKAEG
+32 
-46 EAMDIT
+46 
-52 HGTPFAGRMKIYAGN
+52 MKILSFGSLN
-67 YNDMMDAAVIII
+67 I
-79 TAGANQK
+79 
-86 EGETRLDLVKKNK
+86 
-99 KIFEEIIPEISN
+99 
-111 RDYEGILLI
+111 DY
-120 VSNPVD
+120 V
-126 ILTYTAIKI
+126 Y
-135 SGFEE
+135 
-140 NRVIGSGTVLDSAR
+140 
-154 FRYLLGKHL
+154 
-163 DVDSRSVQAFIIGEH
+163 SVPH
-178 GDSEIAAWSSV
+178 
-189 NVSGIPVNDF
+189 
-199 CEMRGH
+199 
-205 YDHEEAMKAIADNVK
+205 
-220 ESAYKIIKRKKATY
+220 
-234 YGIAMSV
+234 
-241 KRICEVILK
+241 
-250 DEKAILPVSTMMHGA
+250 
-265 HGIEDIVLSMPA
+265 
-277 IVGKNGIETQVPIEL
+277 
-292 NEEEERKLKQ
+292 
-302 SARILKQMIGIK
+302 
-314 KDDVKKVDF
+314 F

-480 ILNEIEAMQILE
+480 ILNEIEAMQILK

-586 GAAPSIPVLEAVEE
+586 GGSTIDSCFGRSRRI
-600 YK
+600 

>member
-1 MQLNQRKAA
+1 
-10 IIGCGFVGSATAFC
+10 
-24 LMQSGLFS
+24 
-32 EIVLQDVDKDKAEG
+32 
-46 EAMDIT
+46 
-52 HGTPFAGRMKIYAGN
+52 MKILSFGSLN
-67 YNDMMDAAVIII
+67 I
-79 TAGANQK
+79 
-86 EGETRLDLVKKNK
+86 
-99 KIFEEIIPEISN
+99 
-111 RDYEGILLI
+111 DY
-120 VSNPVD
+120 V
-126 ILTYTAIKI
+126 Y
-135 SGFEE
+135 
-140 NRVIGSGTVLDSAR
+140 
-154 FRYLLGKHL
+154 
-163 DVDSRSVQAFIIGEH
+163 SVPH
-178 GDSEIAAWSSV
+178 
-189 NVSGIPVNDF
+189 
-199 CEMRGH
+199 
-205 YDHEEAMKAIADNVK
+205 
-220 ESAYKIIKRKKATY
+220 
-234 YGIAMSV
+234 
-241 KRICEVILK
+241 
-250 DEKAILPVSTMMHGA
+250 
-265 HGIEDIVLSMPA
+265 
-277 IVGKNGIETQVPIEL
+277 
-292 NEEEERKLKQ
+292 
-302 SARILKQMIGIK
+302 
-314 KDDVKKVDF
+314 F

-460 NPSPMNEKIMKLPL
+460 NPSPMNEKLMKLPL

-586 GAAPSIPVLEAVEE
+586 GAAPSIPVLEEVEE

>member
-1 MQLNQRKAA
+1 
-10 IIGCGFVGSATAFC
+10 
-24 LMQSGLFS
+24 
-32 EIVLQDVDKDKAEG
+32 
-46 EAMDIT
+46 
-52 HGTPFAGRMKIYAGN
+52 MKILSFGSLN
-67 YNDMMDAAVIII
+67 I
-79 TAGANQK
+79 
-86 EGETRLDLVKKNK
+86 
-99 KIFEEIIPEISN
+99 
-111 RDYEGILLI
+111 DY
-120 VSNPVD
+120 V
-126 ILTYTAIKI
+126 Y
-135 SGFEE
+135 
-140 NRVIGSGTVLDSAR
+140 
-154 FRYLLGKHL
+154 
-163 DVDSRSVQAFIIGEH
+163 SVPH
-178 GDSEIAAWSSV
+178 
-189 NVSGIPVNDF
+189 
-199 CEMRGH
+199 
-205 YDHEEAMKAIADNVK
+205 
-220 ESAYKIIKRKKATY
+220 
-234 YGIAMSV
+234 
-241 KRICEVILK
+241 
-250 DEKAILPVSTMMHGA
+250 
-265 HGIEDIVLSMPA
+265 
-277 IVGKNGIETQVPIEL
+277 
-292 NEEEERKLKQ
+292 
-302 SARILKQMIGIK
+302 
-314 KDDVKKVDF
+314 F

-460 NPSPMNEKIMKLPL
+460 NPSPMTEKIMKLPL

-586 GAAPSIPVLEAVEE
+586 GAAPSIPVLEEVEE

>member
-1 MQLNQRKAA
+1 
-10 IIGCGFVGSATAFC
+10 
-24 LMQSGLFS
+24 
-32 EIVLQDVDKDKAEG
+32 
-46 EAMDIT
+46 
-52 HGTPFAGRMKIYAGN
+52 MKILSFGSLN
-67 YNDMMDAAVIII
+67 I
-79 TAGANQK
+79 
-86 EGETRLDLVKKNK
+86 
-99 KIFEEIIPEISN
+99 
-111 RDYEGILLI
+111 DY
-120 VSNPVD
+120 V
-126 ILTYTAIKI
+126 Y
-135 SGFEE
+135 
-140 NRVIGSGTVLDSAR
+140 
-154 FRYLLGKHL
+154 
-163 DVDSRSVQAFIIGEH
+163 SVPH
-178 GDSEIAAWSSV
+178 
-189 NVSGIPVNDF
+189 
-199 CEMRGH
+199 
-205 YDHEEAMKAIADNVK
+205 
-220 ESAYKIIKRKKATY
+220 
-234 YGIAMSV
+234 
-241 KRICEVILK
+241 
-250 DEKAILPVSTMMHGA
+250 
-265 HGIEDIVLSMPA
+265 
-277 IVGKNGIETQVPIEL
+277 
-292 NEEEERKLKQ
+292 
-302 SARILKQMIGIK
+302 
-314 KDDVKKVDF
+314 F

-340 GKGLNQSIALA
+340 GKGLNKSIALA

>member
-1 MQLNQRKAA
+1 M
-10 IIGCGFVGSATAFC
+10 
-24 LMQSGLFS
+24 
-32 EIVLQDVDKDKAEG
+32 
-46 EAMDIT
+46 
-52 HGTPFAGRMKIYAGN
+52 
-67 YNDMMDAAVIII
+67 
-79 TAGANQK
+79 
-86 EGETRLDLVKKNK
+86 
-99 KIFEEIIPEISN
+99 
-111 RDYEGILLI
+111 
-120 VSNPVD
+120 
-126 ILTYTAIKI
+126 
-135 SGFEE
+135 
-140 NRVIGSGTVLDSAR
+140 
-154 FRYLLGKHL
+154 
-163 DVDSRSVQAFIIGEH
+163 
-178 GDSEIAAWSSV
+178 
-189 NVSGIPVNDF
+189 
-199 CEMRGH
+199 
-205 YDHEEAMKAIADNVK
+205 
-220 ESAYKIIKRKKATY
+220 
-234 YGIAMSV
+234 
-241 KRICEVILK
+241 
-250 DEKAILPVSTMMHGA
+250 
-265 HGIEDIVLSMPA
+265 
-277 IVGKNGIETQVPIEL
+277 
-292 NEEEERKLKQ
+292 
-302 SARILKQMIGIK
+302 
-314 KDDVKKVDF
+314 
-323 VKKGETLS
+323 KKGETLS

>member
-1 MQLNQRKAA
+1 
-10 IIGCGFVGSATAFC
+10 
-24 LMQSGLFS
+24 
-32 EIVLQDVDKDKAEG
+32 
-46 EAMDIT
+46 
-52 HGTPFAGRMKIYAGN
+52 MKILSFGSLN
-67 YNDMMDAAVIII
+67 I
-79 TAGANQK
+79 
-86 EGETRLDLVKKNK
+86 
-99 KIFEEIIPEISN
+99 
-111 RDYEGILLI
+111 DY
-120 VSNPVD
+120 V
-126 ILTYTAIKI
+126 Y
-135 SGFEE
+135 
-140 NRVIGSGTVLDSAR
+140 
-154 FRYLLGKHL
+154 
-163 DVDSRSVQAFIIGEH
+163 SVPH
-178 GDSEIAAWSSV
+178 
-189 NVSGIPVNDF
+189 
-199 CEMRGH
+199 
-205 YDHEEAMKAIADNVK
+205 
-220 ESAYKIIKRKKATY
+220 
-234 YGIAMSV
+234 
-241 KRICEVILK
+241 
-250 DEKAILPVSTMMHGA
+250 
-265 HGIEDIVLSMPA
+265 
-277 IVGKNGIETQVPIEL
+277 
-292 NEEEERKLKQ
+292 
-302 SARILKQMIGIK
+302 
-314 KDDVKKVDF
+314 F

-556 YFIAGILNGKTI
+556 YFIAGINGKTI

-586 GAAPSIPVLEAVEE
+586 GAAPSIPVLEEVEE